1 MAGIPGLRLRSIPI
15 PGLRIPGLHQSSK
28 LPISQNKHILQK
40 EDIFSKIFRLRR
52 ALKKQ
57 TFTDTDFA
65 NRGMF
70 LTLIPAIPGLYSGF
84 GFIPGLRIP
93 GLPVRVEETM
103 VKNELLTL
111 HKNRAKRDG
120 NKFW

>member
-28 LPISQNKHILQK
+28 PPKLSQNKHILQK

-57 TFTDTDFA
+57 TFTDTDVA
-65 NRGMF
+65 NRGILFM
-70 LTLIPAIPGLYSGF
+70 IPIPGLYSEF
-84 GFIPGLRIP
+84 GFIPGLP
-93 GLPVRVEETM
+93 ARVEETM
-103 VKNELLTL
+103 IWTS
-111 HKNRAKRDG
+111 
-120 NKFW
+120 